1 MSKNRNFSDTSANR
15 YSLALYELAE
25 ESKAIEEIEKN
36 SSSII
41 KLISNSDEVKSL
53 IKNPTIKKEELNI
66 VVSKISEQYKLNS
79 LLTKFLNFLI
89 SKRRFFYIEKILK
102 NFIETCSKKR
112 GEMIAQLT
120 SAKELSGHEIDK
132 IKSLFLD
139 KKIEFEKLPEV
150 LNNIHNLDF
159 DSVRDACLGGEKE
172 NLNKNLGNVIMQNE
186 EAYLYLN
193 NLSRRIQKLRD
204 LNNQYAKDKNFE
216 KAIENLR
223 PPIFWKDKGILLKQI
238 KKWSPKKLIEARE
251 ILFNVEVLIKTNV
264 STNNNT
270 LIKNL
275 IINLY
280 NKAIST
286 S

>member
-41 KLISNSDEVKSL
+41 KLISYSDEVKSL

-132 IKSLFLD
+132 IKDELT
-139 KKIEFEKLPEV
+139 
-150 LNNIHNLDF
+150 
-159 DSVRDACLGGEKE
+159 
-172 NLNKNLGNVIMQNE
+172 
-186 EAYLYLN
+186 
-193 NLSRRIQKLRD
+193 
-204 LNNQYAKDKNFE
+204 KNFTS
-216 KAIENLR
+216 K
-223 PPIFWKDKGILLKQI
+223 I
-238 KKWSPKKLIEARE
+238 KLNYKYDPSLIGGLV
-251 ILFNVEVLIKTNV
+251 IQVG
-264 STNNNT
+264 STMVDT
-270 LIKNL
+270 SIKNKL
-275 IINLY
+275 QKIQNRMIEV
-280 NKAIST
+280 
-286 S
+286 